1 MPDPLNET
9 ESSMADVARILVVDD
24 NPSNIKAL
32 RQRLELESHEVLEA
46 TDGAAA
52 LECVATERPDLVLL
66 DIMMPGM
73 DGFEVCRRIKDLD
86 GVGFVPVIMV
96 TALDARQALV
106 RALDEGADE
115 FVSKPFEPVELMAR
129 VRSMLRIRR
138 MYQENTILR
147 EEIRAAAGGFVGLIG
162 DSSAMQRIYQ
172 ILQQVADSRVTVL
185 LTGESG
191 TGKEAV
197 ARTMH
202 LRGQRREG
210 RFVAVNCG
218 SLADSLLES
227 ELFGHRRGSFSGAV
241 EDRIGLFEAATEG
254 TIFLDEIGETSPAMQ
269 TRLLRVLQ
277 ESEVTPVG
285 ETQSRPVNAR
295 VIAATNR
302 DLQAEVANGTF
313 REDLFYRLSVFPI
326 HIPPLRDRREDIPA
340 LVRHFLERH
349 RDLTGGTTARLTPQ
363 AIDALTRYE
372 WPGNVREL
380 ENEIERA
387 LVLATE
393 DGIVDAGSLSDKLRG
408 AQLPARR
415 RGGKLR
421 DVIADVERELIGDT
435 LAASEGNRS
444 RAAEVL
450 GITRYT
456 LLQKLRQ
463 FGLDDSK

>member
-1 MPDPLNET
+1 MLKEPAVPET
-9 ESSMADVARILVVDD
+9 ARILVVDD

-32 RQRLELESHEVLEA
+32 RQRLELEGYEVLEA
-46 TDGAAA
+46 TDGMAA
-52 LECVATERPDLVLL
+52 LACAARDRPDLVLL

-73 DGFEVCRRIKDLD
+73 DGFEVCRRLKEVD
-86 GVGFVPVIMV
+86 GAGFFPVIMV
-96 TALDARQALV
+96 TALDTRQALV

-115 FVSKPFEPVELMAR
+115 FVRKPFEPVELMAR

-138 MYQENTILR
+138 MYQENTLLR
-147 EEIRAAAGGFVGLIG
+147 EEIRTASVGSAGLIG
-162 DSSAMQRIYQ
+162 DSQAMQRIHQ

-202 LRGQRREG
+202 QRGQRHEG

-218 SLADSLLES
+218 SLSEGLLES

-241 EDRIGLFEAATEG
+241 EDRVGLFEAASEG
-254 TIFLDEIGETSPAMQ
+254 TIFLDEIGETSPSMQ

-285 ETQSRPVNAR
+285 ETEARPINAR

-326 HIPPLRDRREDIPA
+326 HIPPLRERRDDIPA

-349 RDLTGGTTARLTPQ
+349 RDLTGGTAARLTAQ
-363 AIDALTRYE
+363 AIDALMHYD

-387 LVLATE
+387 LVLATD
-393 DGIVDAGSLSDKLRG
+393 DGTVDVTLLSEKISGPAGPTSR
-408 AQLPARR
+408 RR
-415 RGGKLR
+415 RGRLR
-421 DVIADVERELIGDT
+421 DVVADAERELIGDT
-435 LAASEGNRS
+435 LKAHAGNRS
-444 RAAEVL
+444 RAAEAL

-463 FGLDDSK
+463 FGLDESI